1 MGFFQ
6 AHAKKKGARGLRIF
20 SGELCWITGPKMNKE
35 GGETMRAVMEV
46 KKQANRLKSPI
57 RSKIARAGDLELVS
71 LKDKN

>member
-1 MGFFQ
+1 
-6 AHAKKKGARGLRIF
+6 
-20 SGELCWITGPKMNKE
+20 MNKE